1 MGATDVVSDA
11 RPRDYV
17 VGPVK
22 RALAVLSHIGESDVP
37 LGLAEISS
45 GVDVPKS
52 TAYKYLH
59 TLREAGFVVQ
69 NEQDAYQLG
78 PAVWRLNRGRHV
90 WRAFQTLARPH
101 LEQLRDHWGE
111 TAALVE
117 LNGLEARCLDVVE
130 SRHRLRVGLPVGHRF
145 PVYSTASG
153 KAILA
158 FVPEQ
163 WQRMHTPLEMPALT
177 ERTITDFPT
186 FLAEL
191 ERTAERGWASEVG
204 EDDPH
209 TTAVAAP
216 VLDRTGRA
224 IVAVTVLAPSNRLT
238 PDDLAPVGAHL
249 VATARAIS
257 TELGVAPL
265 P

>member
-1 MGATDVVSDA
+1 MSTE
-11 RPRDYV
+11 RQRDYV

-22 RALAVLSHIGESDVP
+22 RALSVLSHIGESDVP
-37 LGLAEISS
+37 LGLADISADLS
-45 GVDVPKS
+45 IPKS

-59 TLREAGFVVQ
+59 TLRESGFVVQ
-69 NEQDAYQLG
+69 NEADAYQLG

-101 LEQLRDHWGE
+101 LERLRHAYGE

-163 WQRMHTPLEMPALT
+163 WKRMHTPLAMTPFT
-177 ERTITDFPT
+177 NTTITDFDA
-186 FLAEL
+186 FLEEL
-191 ERTAERGWASEVG
+191 DRTADRGWASEIG

-216 VLDRTGRA
+216 VLDRIGRS
-224 IVAVTVLAPSNRLT
+224 IVAITLLAPSNRLT
-238 PDDLAPVGAHL
+238 VDDLPAVGEEL
-249 VATARAIS
+249 IKTARLIS
-257 TELGVAPL
+257 AELGVAAEG
-265 P
+265 